1 MTAVPAATPVTRPVE
16 ALIVATAGSLLFQEP
31 PVIDELNVVVPDTQ
45 IDWFPLMVPAESGVV
60 TVRVPEVVP
69 VPPVHP
75 DSVTV

>member
-1 MTAVPAATPVTRPVE
+1 MAVPESTPVTRPVE
-16 ALIVATAGSLLFQEP
+16 PSIVATRVALLDQKP
-31 PVIDELNVVVPDTQ
+31 PETVELKVVVPDIQ
-45 IDWFPLMVPAESGVV
+45 IDWFPLKVPAETGVV

>member
-31 PVIDELNVVVPDTQ
+31 PVTDELNDVVPDTQ
-45 IDWFPLMVPAESGVV
+45 IDWFPLKVPAETGVV
-60 TVRVPEVVP
+60 TVRVPEIVP

>member
-1 MTAVPAATPVTRPVE
+1 MVAEPAVTPVTRPVE

-31 PVIDELNVVVPDTQ
+31 PVTDELNDVVPDAQ
-45 IDWFPLMVPAESGVV
+45 IDWFPLKVPAETGVV